1 MSWEDI
7 VKKDRNEITDALL
20 IVEDMLQ
27 KKYNIALDRVKTF
40 LERYLER
47 TGDLQWIGKIFSKIM
62 LPSKKLED
70 MPNIKQM

>member
-7 VKKDRNEITDALL
+7 VKQEEEEVKVKKDRNEITDALL

-27 KKYNIALDRVKTF
+27 KKYNIALDRVKSF

-47 TGDLQWIGKIFSKIM
+47 TGDLQ
-62 LPSKKLED
+62 
-70 MPNIKQM
+70 

>member
-7 VKKDRNEITDALL
+7 VKQEEEVKVKKDRNEITDALL

-27 KKYNIALDRVKTF
+27 KKYNIALDRVKSF

-47 TGDLQWIGKIFSKIM
+47 TGDLQ
-62 LPSKKLED
+62 
-70 MPNIKQM
+70 

>member
-1 MSWEDI
+1 MSWKDI
-7 VKKDRNEITDALL
+7 VKKDKYEITDALL

-47 TGDLQWIGKIFSKIM
+47 TGDLQ
-62 LPSKKLED
+62 
-70 MPNIKQM
+70 